1 MGALV
6 GQLNLVPPKI
16 LDKGR
21 AIGLLNMAIFAG
33 IIPSLGKINVAD
45 LSTLAW
51 QTTVVFAAVLI
62 GTLIFMY
69 WLPTWKFIGSR
80 NLSVGIAMAQL
91 LGFPATYLIANEI
104 ATAVAKDEEE
114 REVVLKRIMPAYVI
128 AGLASVTTL
137 SIVVAGFFAELL

>member
-1 MGALV
+1 
-6 GQLNLVPPKI
+6 
-16 LDKGR
+16 
-21 AIGLLNMAIFAG
+21 
-33 IIPSLGKINVAD
+33 
-45 LSTLAW
+45 
-51 QTTVVFAAVLI
+51 
-62 GTLIFMY
+62 
-69 WLPTWKFIGSR
+69 
-80 NLSVGIAMAQL
+80 MAQL